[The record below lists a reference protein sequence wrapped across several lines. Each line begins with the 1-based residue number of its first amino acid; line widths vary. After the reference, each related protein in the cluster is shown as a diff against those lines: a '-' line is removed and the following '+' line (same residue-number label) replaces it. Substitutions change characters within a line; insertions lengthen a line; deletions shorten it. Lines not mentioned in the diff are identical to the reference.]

1 MMWVIHT
8 GYIKAALQV
17 IMGKDAYFFVKS
29 VAALGWRFFHSG
41 SLVAGFWL
49 LSAGYMSL
57 VDRYWSLI
65 AYITNLVARN
75 P

>member
-29 VAALGWRFFHSG
+29 AAALGWRIFHPG
-41 SLVAGFWL
+41 ARFAGFWL
-49 LSAGYMSL
+49 LGSGYMSL